1 MSDGEKFAIAMF
13 LALGIALILGFVY
26 TGIES
31 ACLDAGGH
39 FDLSKFQC
47 VDLGP

>member
-1 MSDGEKFAIAMF
+1 MSDGEKVLLAVF

-31 ACLDAGGH
+31 TCLNAGGH

-47 VDLGP
+47 VGLEP